1 MLCKGSLTGGGVPLA
16 HIEIFGKH
24 YDPGVVIFDKDGTL
38 LDFKATW
45 LGIINEL
52 IAAVMRRT
60 NPSET
65 LAHGLQKAL
74 GVYIAERTI
83 DGGGPFA
90 MGTADEVNTVLAAC
104 LYHEG
109 LRWDKAQAVI
119 KAAEQEVLKGPI
131 RARNLCPAQG
141 GIELLERLKARGIR
155 TALATNDNQAD
166 AQGDMQAIGALPLLD
181 LVVGAD
187 SVSKTKP
194 APDMILLIC
203 ERFGLSPR
211 QAVMVGD
218 TLMDAQMGRNA
229 RVMVNVGLSGTLD
242 SSELAAHT
250 DVVIESLDQIR

>member
-1 MLCKGSLTGGGVPLA
+1 MA

-24 YDPGVVIFDKDGTL
+24 YAPGVVIFDKDGTL
-38 LDFKATW
+38 LDFKSTW
-45 LGIINEL
+45 LGIIREL
-52 IAAVMRRT
+52 IAAIMRRAH
-60 NPSET
+60 PSET
-65 LAHGLQKAL
+65 LSYGLQKAL
-74 GVYIAERTI
+74 GVFIDERKI

-90 MGTADEVNTVLAAC
+90 MGTAEEVNTVLADC

-109 LRWDKAQAVI
+109 VRWDKAQDI
-119 KAAEQEVLKGPI
+119 IRAAEHEVLKGPI
-131 RARNLCPAQG
+131 RARNLCPAKG

-166 AQGDMQAIGALPLLD
+166 ARGDMQAIGALPLLD

-203 ERFGLSPR
+203 ERFGLSPG
-211 QAVMVGD
+211 QAAMIGD

-229 RVMVNVGLSGTLD
+229 RVMLTVGLSGTLD
-242 SSELAAHT
+242 SAELSVHT

>member
-1 MLCKGSLTGGGVPLA
+1 MA

-45 LGIINEL
+45 LGIIREF
-52 IAAVMRRT
+52 IAAIMRRT
-60 NPSET
+60 NPSEK
-65 LAHGLQKAL
+65 LAQGLQKAL
-74 GVYIAERTI
+74 GVFIEEREI

-90 MGTADEVNTVLAAC
+90 MGTAEEVNTVLAEC
-104 LYHEG
+104 LYHAG
-109 LRWDKAQAVI
+109 LRWDKAQAI
-119 KAAEQEVLKGPI
+119 IRAAEHEVLKGPI

-166 AQGDMQAIGALPLLD
+166 AQGDMQAIGALALLD

-187 SVSKTKP
+187 SVSKSKP

-211 QAVMVGD
+211 QAAMIGD

-229 RVMVNVGLSGTLD
+229 HVMVNVGLIGTLS

>member
-1 MLCKGSLTGGGVPLA
+1 MA

-45 LGIINEL
+45 LGIIREL
-52 IAAVMRRT
+52 IAAIICRT
-60 NPSET
+60 HPSET
-65 LAHGLQKAL
+65 LAYGIQKAL
-74 GVYIAERTI
+74 GVFIDERRI
-83 DGGGPFA
+83 DGGGPLA
-90 MGTADEVNTVLAAC
+90 MGTADEVNTVLADC

-141 GIELLERLKARGIR
+141 GIALLGRLKERGIR

-166 AQGDMQAIGALPLLD
+166 ARGDMQAIGALPLLD

-187 SVSKTKP
+187 SVNSTKP

-203 ERFGLSPR
+203 ERLGLSAR
-211 QAVMVGD
+211 QAAMVGD

-229 RVMVNVGLSGTLD
+229 GVLVNVGLSGTL
-242 SSELAAHT
+242 SSTELAAHT